1 MKTAGSTFLNT
12 LDFLNDRREQETQGR
27 KKHRVLYRFTR
38 SVLSFLSRCTKSK
51 QKGPVWYT
59 RRIPK
64 RDDETQPGHWHR
76 APDDS
81 FPRHNLAQTETSLSF
96 FRSDGEQ
103 KIAWKEGRRRKG
115 GGSRGLNRKL
125 WGSIIGEPRSSTVNQ
140 GLLLSSRKFRGEGRR
155 ERGDKRRRLIPR
167 EHFVRSENWWT
178 WSRCAI
184 AFINLT

>member
-1 MKTAGSTFLNT
+1 MKTTGSTFLNT
-12 LDFLNDRREQETQGR
+12 LDFLDDRRWTGNTRQEEASRIIPVHKERAVFPLEVYKEQTEGARVVHTPDSQTRWWNTARTLTSRAGR
-27 KKHRVLYRFTR
+27 LVST
-38 SVLSFLSRCTKSK
+38 
-51 QKGPVWYT
+51 
-59 RRIPK
+59 
-64 RDDETQPGHWHR
+64 TQPR
-76 APDDS
+76 PNRDV
-81 FPRHNLAQTETSLSF
+81 SLS
-96 FRSDGEQ
+96 RSDGEQ

>member
-81 FPRHNLAQTETSLSF
+81 FPRHNLAQTETSLSLS
-96 FRSDGEQ
+96 RSDGEQ
-103 KIAWKEGRRRKG
+103 KIAWKEGRKKG
-115 GGSRGLNRKL
+115 GGRAVDLEDWTGNC
-125 WGSIIGEPRSSTVNQ
+125 GAQ
-140 GLLLSSRKFRGEGRR
+140 LSANHGVP
-155 ERGDKRRRLIPR
+155 RLIK
-167 EHFVRSENWWT
+167 V
-178 WSRCAI
+178 CC
-184 AFINLT
+184 